1 MPQPRHLVYI
11 DSIFTFSLF
20 LITDMCAD
28 NVYVRKAKVVKAPKL
43 DLSRLLEAHGET
55 TTATGKAVKGGD
67 FVEPAPL
74 ASV

>member
-1 MPQPRHLVYI
+1 
-11 DSIFTFSLF
+11 
-20 LITDMCAD
+20 MCAD